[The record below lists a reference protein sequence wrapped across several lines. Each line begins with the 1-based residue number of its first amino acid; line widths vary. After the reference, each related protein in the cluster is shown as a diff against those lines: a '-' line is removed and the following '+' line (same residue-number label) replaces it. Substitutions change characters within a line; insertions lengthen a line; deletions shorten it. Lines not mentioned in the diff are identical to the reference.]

1 MYGVSKIF
9 HSKKVNHMV
18 VKVHCEVPC
27 PRGVYIVTDAAG
39 TETICVLRENGGCLM
54 NTVNY
59 FRCARIKQDID

>member
-1 MYGVSKIF
+1 
-9 HSKKVNHMV
+9 MV

-54 NTVNY
+54 NTLLEPAKDEKDEG
-59 FRCARIKQDID
+59 C